1 MVRPVGDI
9 DYRSVI
15 ASCAEVLRHPRY
27 DASFG
32 ALIDLRGGRLRLT
45 PGEMTALVASLR
57 ASDHT
62 PPTRVAV
69 LVDTPL
75 DTALVLLY
83 SQRATFHTVQAFS
96 TDEAAYAWLGRTK

>member
-1 MVRPVGDI
+1 
-9 DYRSVI
+9 
-15 ASCAEVLRHPRY
+15 
-27 DASFG
+27 
-32 ALIDLRGGRLRLT
+32 
-45 PGEMTALVASLR
+45 
-57 ASDHT
+57 
-62 PPTRVAV
+62 VAV